1 MEAKHPTRRHLLGLG
16 AAAAGAAAVTAAEGL
31 TSAAHGAD
39 GDPVLLAANNQANNP
54 TVIEIVDS
62 GNPGLIVRSRAD
74 DGSVVGENSATDGY
88 GVRATGAYI
97 GVNAVGNEIAVYA
110 VSDYG
115 TGVRALTYDGTAVE
129 ASTAVDAGLA
139 LSVSGAVHLSRS
151 GIAVVDT
158 GKRSVTV
165 AAGVRGTSAVLATLQ
180 SRQAG
185 VAIEAAVSDPPS
197 RTFTIWLSRATK
209 SPLRVAWMLLD

>member
-1 MEAKHPTRRHLLGLG
+1 MEPNNPTRRRLLGLG

-31 TSAAHGAD
+31 TSAAHAAD

-62 GNPGLIVRSRAD
+62 GQAGLIVRSHAD

-97 GVNAVGNEIAVYA
+97 GLNAIGNEIAVYA

-151 GIAVVDT
+151 GIAVVNA
-158 GKRSVTV
+158 GSRSVTV
-165 AAGVRGTSAVLATLQ
+165 AASVRGTSMLLATLQ

-185 VAIEAAVSDPPS
+185 TTIEAAVPEPVSG
-197 RTFTIWLSRATK
+197 TFTIWLSRSAK
-209 SPLRVAWMLLD
+209 SQLPVAWMVLD